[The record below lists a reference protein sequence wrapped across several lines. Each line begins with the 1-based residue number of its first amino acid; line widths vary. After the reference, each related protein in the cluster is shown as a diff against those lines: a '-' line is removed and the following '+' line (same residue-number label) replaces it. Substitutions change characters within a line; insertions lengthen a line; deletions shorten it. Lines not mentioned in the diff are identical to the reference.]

1 MAYKG
6 MYQLINEEKYKG
18 NTCDGKI
25 KYLSLWERTVMKF
38 FDNSSCI
45 LSWIAPTGN
54 KDLCVPYLFPDP
66 KTKQLKAHRY
76 YPDFV
81 ILAKTND
88 GKEKVIMI
96 EVKPLSQT
104 LPPKQPKKK
113 TRKYFTICKTYAV
126 NITKWDAATKFCKER
141 NWKFQI
147 ITEKNIYG

>member
-6 MYQLINEEKYKG
+6 IYKPINPEKYVG
-18 NTCDGKI
+18 DI
-25 KYLSLWERTVMKF
+25 KHILYRSLWERTMMKF
-38 FDNSSCI
+38 FDQSSSI
-45 LSWIAPTGN
+45 LKWSSEEIV
-54 KDLCVPYLFPDP
+54 VPYLFPDP
-66 KTKQLKAHRY
+66 KTKTLKKHNY

-88 GKEKVIMI
+88 GKEKVNMI

-113 TRKYFTICKTYAV
+113 TRKYFAMCKTYAV
-126 NITKWDAATKFCKER
+126 NMTKWDAATKFCKVR
-141 NWKFQI
+141 NWEFKI